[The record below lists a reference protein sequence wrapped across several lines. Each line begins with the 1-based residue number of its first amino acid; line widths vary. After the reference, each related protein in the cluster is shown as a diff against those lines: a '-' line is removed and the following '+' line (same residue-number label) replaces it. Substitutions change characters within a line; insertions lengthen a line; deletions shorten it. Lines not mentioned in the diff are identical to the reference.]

1 MISSQRPAS
10 GRARSR
16 SRLARP
22 QRPVGLY
29 SSVYGVWAA
38 VFALLVSYLAVGLSL
53 LIAVLLAGLAAA
65 VVGLVVPV
73 GIAVRRRQARPR

>member
-1 MISSQRPAS
+1 MTSSRPPAS
-10 GRARSR
+10 GRTRSG

-22 QRPVGLY
+22 HRPVRLY

-53 LIAVLLAGLAAA
+53 LLAGLAAA

-73 GIAVRRRQARPR
+73 GTAVRRGQARPR

>member
-1 MISSQRPAS
+1 MTSSQRPAS
-10 GRARSR
+10 GRTRSGT
-16 SRLARP
+16 RLARP
-22 QRPVGLY
+22 QRPVRLY

-73 GIAVRRRQARPR
+73 GIAVRRGQPRPR

>member
-1 MISSQRPAS
+1 MTSSQLPAS
-10 GRARSR
+10 GRTHSGT
-16 SRLARP
+16 RLARP
-22 QRPVGLY
+22 HRPVTLY

-53 LIAVLLAGLAAA
+53 LLAVLLAGLAAA

-73 GIAVRRRQARPR
+73 GIAVRGGQARSR

>member
-1 MISSQRPAS
+1 VTSSQRPAS
-10 GRARSR
+10 GRTRSGT
-16 SRLARP
+16 RLARP
-22 QRPVGLY
+22 HRPVGLY

-53 LIAVLLAGLAAA
+53 LIAVLLAGLAA
-65 VVGLVVPV
+65 VLVGLVVPV

>member
-1 MISSQRPAS
+1 MTRSRLPAS
-10 GRARSR
+10 GRTRSR

-38 VFALLVSYLAVGLSL
+38 VFALLVSYVAVGLSL
-53 LIAVLLAGLAAA
+53 LIAVLLAGLAA
-65 VVGLVVPV
+65 VLVGLVVPV
-73 GIAVRRRQARPR
+73 GIAVRRRRARPR

>member
-1 MISSQRPAS
+1 MTSSQLPAS
-10 GRARSR
+10 GRTRSR
-16 SRLARP
+16 IRLARP
-22 QRPVGLY
+22 RRPVGLY

-38 VFALLVSYLAVGLSL
+38 VFGLLVSYVAVDLSL

-73 GIAVRRRQARPR
+73 GIAVRRRQAGPR

>member
-1 MISSQRPAS
+1 MTSSQLPAS
-10 GRARSR
+10 GRIHSGT
-16 SRLARP
+16 RLARP
-22 QRPVGLY
+22 HRPVTLY

-53 LIAVLLAGLAAA
+53 LLAGLAAA

-73 GIAVRRRQARPR
+73 GTAVRGGQARSR

>member
-1 MISSQRPAS
+1 MTRSQPPAS
-10 GRARSR
+10 GRTRSGT
-16 SRLARP
+16 RLARP
-22 QRPVGLY
+22 QRPVTLY

-53 LIAVLLAGLAAA
+53 LIAVLLAVFAAV

-73 GIAVRRRQARPR
+73 GTVVRRRQARPR

>member
-1 MISSQRPAS
+1 MTSSQLPAS
-10 GRARSR
+10 GRTRSGT
-16 SRLARP
+16 RLARP

-38 VFALLVSYLAVGLSL
+38 VFALLVSYVAVGLSL
-53 LIAVLLAGLAAA
+53 LIAVLLAVFAAV

-73 GIAVRRRQARPR
+73 GTVVRRRQARPR

>member
-1 MISSQRPAS
+1 MTSSHLPAG
-10 GRARSR
+10 GRTRSR
-16 SRLARP
+16 SRRARP

-53 LIAVLLAGLAAA
+53 LLAVLLAGLAAV

-73 GIAVRRRQARPR
+73 GTVVRRRQARPR

>member
-1 MISSQRPAS
+1 MTSSQLPAS
-10 GRARSR
+10 GRTRSR
-16 SRLARP
+16 IRLARP
-22 QRPVGLY
+22 RRPVGLY

-73 GIAVRRRQARPR
+73 GIAVRRRRARPR